1 MISQS
6 VALKRGYIVL
16 VQFFYTKACF
26 CFSVCLRFGLRHIDH
41 YSFVYNSSFEL
52 TVSSCITGGGYV
64 ISPIDNGKQSVVKH
78 MLAVDWKSW
87 RSYVKPSLARS
98 ITVKMLG
105 RISALRELFR
115 AKHGSFPS
123 SGELSRSARLNQN
136 EESGFGESSSL
147 TECEMYKD
155 PGNEEK
161 DKFPSERSSLVDL
174 NDGVDEFFDVPE
186 PSDNDHLDDNW
197 ASDFDSDTY
206 SQVVTNIRDT
216 TLN

>member
-1 MISQS
+1 M
-6 VALKRGYIVL
+6 VG
-16 VQFFYTKACF
+16 
-26 CFSVCLRFGLRHIDH
+26 
-41 YSFVYNSSFEL
+41 
-52 TVSSCITGGGYV
+52 
-64 ISPIDNGKQSVVKH
+64 
-78 MLAVDWKSW
+78 
-87 RSYVKPSLARS
+87 
-98 ITVKMLG
+98 
-105 RISALRELFR
+105 SALRELFR

-155 PGNEEK
+155 PANEER

-206 SQVVTNIRDT
+206 SQVEYQHQ
-216 TLN
+216 TLL